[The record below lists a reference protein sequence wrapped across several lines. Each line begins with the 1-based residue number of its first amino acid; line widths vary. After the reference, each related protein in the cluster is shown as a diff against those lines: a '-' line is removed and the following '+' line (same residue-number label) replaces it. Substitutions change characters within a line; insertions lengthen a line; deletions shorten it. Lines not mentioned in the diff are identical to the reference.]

1 MQLSPIQLKKIQNYF
16 AKQKDI
22 VAVYLYGSFAK
33 DTTHKRSDMDF
44 GVLFYNKVDLYR
56 RLGRLNSELDNL
68 KLPAETEVREIDL
81 NYSPLY
87 LMNVIQGKLIYAKND
102 LERINFEVAVMREF
116 YDTQGLRDISY
127 NYMRRRLQEGTYGY

>member
-1 MQLSPIQLKKIQNYF
+1 MKLSKSDMQKLKQYF
-16 AKQKDI
+16 ARQKD
-22 VAVYLYGSFAK
+22 VLAVYIYGSFAK
-33 DTTHKRSDMDF
+33 RATHKNSDIDF
-44 GVLFYNKVDLYR
+44 GVLFYGKVDLYR
-56 RLGRLNSELDNL
+56 RLGRLNSELDDL

-127 NYMRRRLQEGTYGY
+127 NYMRKRLQEGTYGY